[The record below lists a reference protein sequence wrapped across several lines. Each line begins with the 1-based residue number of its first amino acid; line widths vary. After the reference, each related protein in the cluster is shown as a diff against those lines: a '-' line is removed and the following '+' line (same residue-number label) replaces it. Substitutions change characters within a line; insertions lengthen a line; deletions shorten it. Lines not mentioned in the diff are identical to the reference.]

1 MTSLPMTTVVTT
13 GGART
18 AGVRTAGAGPWRAG
32 LRQAMRAEWTKLVSL
47 RSTRWTLLITAA
59 GALLVTFLSTR
70 SVLHHSAG
78 WYQGF
83 DPTNQSLAGLA
94 VGSLAIGVLGVLAMS
109 GEYGTGTIRSSLAA
123 MPRRGVL
130 LTAKVLVFGLYT
142 LVIGEVLSF
151 LVFFEGQAVLAGGA
165 PTASLGQPGVLRAV
179 ALSGAFLALFALL
192 GLGLGTVIRHTAG
205 AIAAF
210 AGFALLAPI
219 LLHSISESISRYAP
233 ELIFANSVA
242 AVVRQYNSLSVTLG
256 VVVML
261 TYCIAALGLG
271 ALLLHRRDA

>member
-1 MTSLPMTTVVTT
+1 MTTLPITTVVTT
-13 GGART
+13 GS
-18 AGVRTAGAGPWRAG
+18 AGPAGTRPWRAG

-47 RSTRWTLLITAA
+47 RSTRWTLLVTAV
-59 GALLVTFLSTR
+59 GTLLVTYLATR
-70 SVLHHSAG
+70 SSLHHPPG

-94 VGSLAIGVLGVLAMS
+94 VASLAIGVLGVLAMS

-130 LTAKVLVFGLYT
+130 LTAKVVVVGLGT
-142 LVIGEVLSF
+142 LVVGEALSF
-151 LVFFEGQAVLAGGA
+151 IAFFEGQAVLSGGA

-205 AIAAF
+205 AIAVF
-210 AGFALLAPI
+210 AGFTLLAPI

-242 AVVRQYNSLSVTLG
+242 AVVRQDNALSVTIG

-261 TYCIAALGLG
+261 TYCVAALGLG
-271 ALLLHRRDA
+271 ALLLNRRDA

>member
-1 MTSLPMTTVVTT
+1 MTALPVTT
-13 GGART
+13 GRART
-18 AGVRTAGAGPWRAG
+18 AGSRPWHAG
-32 LRQAMRAEWTKLVSL
+32 LRQAMAAEWTKLVSL
-47 RSTRWTLLITAA
+47 RSTRWTLLVTAV
-59 GALLVTFLSTR
+59 GTLLVTYLATR
-70 SVLHHSAG
+70 SSLHHTPG

-94 VGSLAIGVLGVLAMS
+94 VASLAIGVLGVLAMS

-130 LTAKVLVFGLYT
+130 LTAKVVVVGIST
-142 LVIGEVLSF
+142 LVVGEALGF
-151 LVFFEGQAVLAGGA
+151 LAFFEGQAVLSGGA

-192 GLGLGTVIRHTAG
+192 GLGLGTLIRHTAG
-205 AIAAF
+205 AIAVF
-210 AGFALLAPI
+210 AGFTLLAPI

-242 AVVRQYNSLSVTLG
+242 AVVRQDNALSVTIG

-261 TYCIAALGLG
+261 TYCVAALGLG
-271 ALLLHRRDA
+271 AVLLHRRDA

>member
-1 MTSLPMTTVVTT
+1 MTALPITTVVTT
-13 GGART
+13 GRART
-18 AGVRTAGAGPWRAG
+18 AGSRPWHAG
-32 LRQAMRAEWTKLVSL
+32 LRQAMAAEWTKLVSL
-47 RSTRWTLLITAA
+47 RSTRWTLLVTAA

-70 SVLHHSAG
+70 SALHHPAQ

-83 DPTNQSLAGLA
+83 DATNQSLAGLA

-130 LTAKVLVFGLYT
+130 LTAKVVVVGLGT
-142 LVIGEVLSF
+142 LVIGEALSF
-151 LVFFEGQAVLAGGA
+151 IVFFEGQAVLSGGA

-179 ALSGAFLALFALL
+179 ALSGTFLALFALL
-192 GLGLGTVIRHTAG
+192 GLGLGTVMRHTAG
-205 AIAAF
+205 AIAVF
-210 AGFALLAPI
+210 AGFTLLAPI

-242 AVVRQYNSLSVTLG
+242 TVVRHDNALSATIG

-261 TYCIAALGLG
+261 TYCVVTLGLG
-271 ALLLHRRDA
+271 ALLLNRRDA